1 MMNPLSGYCRSRSA
15 VPTGRWAL
23 LAFLLVS
30 LFLRSAIP
38 VGYMPGMSPGEDRT
52 FSLVLC
58 SMDGP
63 VKTIM
68 LDLGDDGVS
77 SAPDDVV
84 GSSPCL
90 FASVVTQ
97 VALSAALGILS
108 VPQRDGVETLRDIH
122 PVPIATFTAGAPL
135 GPRPPPL
142 L

>member
-1 MMNPLSGYCRSRSA
+1 MNLTSA
-15 VPTGRWAL
+15 IFSMRIAPTRRLWL
-23 LAFLLVS
+23 LAILLAC
-30 LFLRSAIP
+30 LLLRSVIP
-38 VGYMPGMSPGEDRT
+38 VGYMPGVSSGDERT

-63 VKTIM
+63 LKTVV
-68 LDLGDDGVS
+68 LDFDDGDGS

-90 FASVVTQ
+90 FASVITQ
-97 VALSAALGILS
+97 VALSAALGVLS

-135 GPRPPPL
+135 GPRAPPVL
-142 L
+142 